1 MNTLPPQSP
10 LSDQLR
16 DRIGKRRVRVAVFFT
31 YQFDPAF
38 FETEVLQ
45 TLFDHDW
52 SRNRRVALAQAEDVL
67 RKVEHLA
74 VYYDLRGIPETAS
87 SASLDYRRFGLSRPG
102 GVFHP
107 KNILLLLEDE
117 DESQKST
124 SLLLVTT
131 SANLTRAGW
140 WENLEA
146 AHMIELPE
154 NSKSLLRDDLL
165 GDNGLLSRVVKH
177 DKTGDEHRAI
187 EEIRKFLRY
196 RTELSGQRSQ
206 NGVLRP
212 RIYAGQMPLAR
223 FLLEDVQIDAADFN
237 LEIISPYFDNTDEAK
252 AVVTLIE
259 ALNPR
264 AARIFLPKSDVG
276 AVLCRKEYYESVAG
290 IPRVSWGLLPRNFT
304 RYAKTR
310 EDSVDRFVHAKVYRL
325 FSSRRNQE
333 YLLVGSV
340 NLTQAAHS
348 AASSG
353 NLESAILFQSTPVE
367 NRPDWWLSPVED
379 SYHPGAFEVPVSEDT
394 APLACHSVSF
404 RYDWQNNTFSYYWAL
419 DGSLPERAEVRHR
432 SVAPFPIEDIKFDAW
447 SDLPAD
453 VASRM
458 RDGLRSSSF
467 LDVIAGGKPP
477 QRVLVREEGME
488 NKPSLSVSLTPE
500 EILEYWSLFSPEQK
514 SAFLSRKL
522 ESLVSADSEQSVDEG
537 PAIVHPQSVEQHSM
551 FDRFAGIFHAFS
563 CVENLIAEALSSGNT
578 REARCLLFGS
588 KYDSLK
594 TLIERITTADNA
606 DRVNRYLTLLCAL
619 QLLGNLPDHD
629 DEFATLERRALDGIR
644 GMLKKAIQTS
654 REELLPE
661 LGERP
666 NEFVDWFEKMFF
678 LNIPA
683 PEVEDEPA

>member
-1 MNTLPPQSP
+1 VNNLPPQLP

-107 KNILLLLEDE
+107 KNILLLLEDD

-131 SANLTRAGW
+131 SANLTRGGW

-177 DKTGDEHRAI
+177 DKTGDEHRAV

-196 RTELSGQRSQ
+196 RTEPSGQRSQ

-223 FLLEDVQIDAADFN
+223 FLLEDVQIAPTDFN
-237 LEIISPYFDNTDEAK
+237 LEIVSPYFDNTDDAK

-259 ALNPR
+259 ALNPL
-264 AARIFLPKSDVG
+264 AIRIFLPRSDAGV
-276 AVLCRKEYYESVAG
+276 VLCRKEYYEAVAG
-290 IPRVSWGLLPRNFT
+290 IPRVSWGLLPRAFT

-325 FSSRRNQE
+325 FSPRRNQE
-333 YLLVGSV
+333 YLVVGSV

-353 NLESAILFQSTPVE
+353 NLESAILCQPTPSQ
-367 NRPDWWLSPVED
+367 NRLDWWLSPVED
-379 SYHPGAFEVPVSEDT
+379 SYQPGAFEGSASDDS
-394 APLACHSVSF
+394 ALLACHSVSF
-404 RYDWQNNTFSYYWAL
+404 LYDWQNNVFSYYWVL
-419 DGSLPERAEVRHR
+419 TGSSPGPAEVRHR
-432 SVAPFPIEDIKFDAW
+432 SVAPFVIEDIKFDLWVA
-447 SDLPAD
+447 LPGD
-453 VASRM
+453 IASRL
-458 RDGLRSSSF
+458 REGLRSCSF
-467 LDVIAGGKPP
+467 LEVVAGGKLP

-522 ESLVSADSEQSVDEG
+522 EALVSPIDDHAGENGSANADPPGLER
-537 PAIVHPQSVEQHSM
+537 SM

-563 CVENLIAEALSSGNT
+563 CVENLIAEALTSGNT

-594 TLIERITTADNA
+594 TLIERITVAENA
-606 DRVNRYLTLLCAL
+606 DHVNRYITLLCAL
-619 QLLGNLPDHD
+619 QLLGTLAGHD
-629 DEFATLERRALDGIR
+629 AEFVTYERQPIDGIR
-644 GMLKKAIQTS
+644 EMLKKAIQAS
-654 REELLPE
+654 RQELLPE

-666 NEFVDWFEKMFF
+666 GEFVDWFEKMFF
-678 LNIPA
+678 LDIPA
-683 PEVEDEPA
+683 PEVEDQPA

>member
-1 MNTLPPQSP
+1 MNQLPPQSP

-87 SASLDYRRFGLSRPG
+87 SSSLDYRRFGLSRPG

-177 DKTGDEHRAI
+177 DKTGDEHLAV

-223 FLLEDVQIDAADFN
+223 YLLEDVQIDPTDFN
-237 LEIISPYFDNTDEAK
+237 LEIISPYFDNTDDAK

-264 AARIFLPKSDVG
+264 ATRIFLPKSDVG
-276 AVLCRKEYYESVAG
+276 AVLCRKEYYEAVAG
-290 IPRVSWGLLPRNFT
+290 IPRVSWGLLPRSFT
-304 RYAKTR
+304 RYAKSR

-325 FSSRRNQE
+325 FSPRRNQE

-348 AASSG
+348 AANSG
-353 NLESAILFQSTPVE
+353 NLESAILFQPTPAR
-367 NRPDWWLSPVED
+367 NQLDWWLSPVED
-379 SYHPGAFEVPVSEDT
+379 SYQPGAFEDSASDDT
-394 APLACHSVSF
+394 SLLACHNVSF
-404 RYDWQNNTFSYYWAL
+404 RYDWQNNTLSYYWAL
-419 DGSLPERAEVRHR
+419 NGSSPGPAEVRHR
-432 SVAPFPIEDIKFDAW
+432 SVAPFVIADIKFGLW
-447 SDLPAD
+447 VDLPTD
-453 VASRM
+453 VASRL
-458 RDGLRSSSF
+458 REGLRSCSF
-467 LDVIAGGKPP
+467 LDVMAGGKAP

-522 ESLVSADSEQSVDEG
+522 ESFVSPIDDPDENGPATVPPSGSEQR
-537 PAIVHPQSVEQHSM
+537 SM

-563 CVENLIAEALSSGNT
+563 CVENLIAEALTTGNT

-594 TLIERITTADNA
+594 TLIERITVAENA
-606 DRVNRYLTLLCAL
+606 DHVNRYITLLCAL
-619 QLLGNLPDHD
+619 QLLGTLPGHD
-629 DEFATLERRALDGIR
+629 AEFVTHERKPIDGVR
-644 GMLKKAIQTS
+644 ETLKKAIQTS
-654 REELLPE
+654 RQELLPE

-666 NEFVDWFEKMFF
+666 SEFVDWFEKMFF
-678 LNIPA
+678 LDIPA
-683 PEVEDEPA
+683 PEVEDQPA

>member
-1 MNTLPPQSP
+1 MNHLPPQSP

-177 DKTGDEHRAI
+177 DKTGEEHPAV

-212 RIYAGQMPLAR
+212 RVYAGQMPLAR
-223 FLLEDVQIDAADFN
+223 YLLEDVQIDPTDFN
-237 LEIISPYFDNTDEAK
+237 LEIISPYFDNTDDAK

-264 AARIFLPKSDVG
+264 ATRIFLPKSDVG
-276 AVLCRKEYYESVAG
+276 VVLCRKEYYEAVAG
-290 IPRVSWGLLPRNFT
+290 IPRVSWGLLPRSFT
-304 RYAKTR
+304 RYAKSR

-325 FSSRRNQE
+325 FSPRRNQE

-348 AASSG
+348 AANSG
-353 NLESAILFQSTPVE
+353 NLESAILFQPTPAR
-367 NRPDWWLSPVED
+367 NRLDWWLSPVED
-379 SYHPGAFEVPVSEDT
+379 SYQPGAFEDSASDDT
-394 APLACHSVSF
+394 SLLACHIVSF
-404 RYDWQNNTFSYYWAL
+404 RYDWQNNTLSYYWAL
-419 DGSLPERAEVRHR
+419 STVAHR
-432 SVAPFPIEDIKFDAW
+432 GQPRFAIGQ
-447 SDLPAD
+447 L
-453 VASRM
+453 
-458 RDGLRSSSF
+458 LRSSLRTS
-467 LDVIAGGKPP
+467 
-477 QRVLVREEGME
+477 
-488 NKPSLSVSLTPE
+488 SSV
-500 EILEYWSLFSPEQK
+500 
-514 SAFLSRKL
+514 
-522 ESLVSADSEQSVDEG
+522 
-537 PAIVHPQSVEQHSM
+537 
-551 FDRFAGIFHAFS
+551 
-563 CVENLIAEALSSGNT
+563 
-578 REARCLLFGS
+578 FGS
-588 KYDSLK
+588 TCPP
-594 TLIERITTADNA
+594 TLPHA
-606 DRVNRYLTLLCAL
+606 
-619 QLLGNLPDHD
+619 
-629 DEFATLERRALDGIR
+629 
-644 GMLKKAIQTS
+644 
-654 REELLPE
+654 
-661 LGERP
+661 
-666 NEFVDWFEKMFF
+666 
-678 LNIPA
+678 
-683 PEVEDEPA
+683 